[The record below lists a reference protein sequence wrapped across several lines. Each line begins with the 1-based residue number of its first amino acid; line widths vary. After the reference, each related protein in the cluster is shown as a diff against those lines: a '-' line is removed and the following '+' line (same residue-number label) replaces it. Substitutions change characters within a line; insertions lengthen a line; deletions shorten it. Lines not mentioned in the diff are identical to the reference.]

1 MRTRAEL
8 VAELVRNPLPAQ
20 DVLEGLRG
28 YGWDS
33 DVELVLVSK
42 VDVFRIL
49 ALFRYGDLDALY
61 VQAWANRIEGRED
74 VGYEGGAEG
83 VVKEAI
89 FWLANPCLNWP
100 IDAALCARIER
111 LFAEPNGRND
121 RDL

>member
-1 MRTRAEL
+1 LTVLL
-8 VAELVRNPLPAQ
+8 VPVQLLLIAFS
-20 DVLEGLRG
+20 LRG
-28 YGWDS
+28 FAQEWNVEVETAEGEGGRRPPGS
-33 DVELVLVSK
+33 DE
-42 VDVFRIL
+42 
-49 ALFRYGDLDALY
+49 ADAERR
-61 VQAWANRIEGRED
+61 ARED